1 MTMHN
6 IFIDIETI
14 PNQSQEYR
22 DKVRAGITAPGSY
35 KKPESIA
42 QWMAEN
48 AEAEAD
54 AIVAK
59 TSFDPAAGHICSIA
73 WAVGDGEVQC
83 ASIGRSLDN
92 EASVID
98 EFFDALPKMGMCRFI
113 GHYITGFDLRFIMCR
128 AIILGVRV
136 PALWPRDP
144 KPWDQ
149 AVFDTMTAWAGARG
163 TISLDRLCE
172 ALGIDSPKGEIDG
185 SQVGQAWAD
194 GRFDEI
200 AAYNRRDVVAVREV
214 YRKFEAVG
222 LV

>member
-1 MTMHN
+1 MHN
-6 IFIDIETI
+6 VFLDLESIPVQCPDRIAKLIADAKPPANYSKPETI
-14 PNQSQEYR
+14 AKWRE
-22 DKVRAGITAPGSY
+22 D
-35 KKPESIA
+35 
-42 QWMAEN
+42 N
-48 AEAEAD
+48 AAD
-54 AIVAK
+54 IIAK

-73 WAVGDGEVQC
+73 WAVGDGPVEWLT
-83 ASIGRSLDN
+83 AESLEQERLCLD
-92 EASVID
+92 A
-98 EFFDALPKMGMCRFI
+98 FFNGLPQTGMCRFI
-113 GHYITGFDLRFIMCR
+113 GHYISGFDLRFIVCR
-128 AIILGVRV
+128 AIVLGVKV

-172 ALGIDSPKGEIDG
+172 ALSIDSPKGEIDG

>member
-48 AEAEAD
+48 GDAAVDEA
-54 AIVAK
+54 VAK

-73 WAVGDGEVQC
+73 WAVGDGPVEWLT
-83 ASIGRSLDN
+83 AESLEQERLCLD
-92 EASVID
+92 A
-98 EFFDALPKMGMCRFI
+98 FFNGLPQTGMCRFI

-128 AIILGVRV
+128 AIVLGVRV

-200 AAYNRRDVVAVREV
+200 AAYNRRDVVGVREV

>member
-1 MTMHN
+1 MHN
-6 IFIDIETI
+6 VFCDIETVPVQCPDRI
-14 PNQSQEYR
+14 AKLIADAKPPANYS
-22 DKVRAGITAPGSY
+22 
-35 KKPESIA
+35 KPETIA
-42 QWMAEN
+42 KWREDN
-48 AEAEAD
+48 AAD
-54 AIVAK
+54 IIAK

-98 EFFDALPKMGMCRFI
+98 EFFDALPTMGLPRFI

-128 AIILGVRV
+128 AIVLGVRV
-136 PALWPRDP
+136 PRQWPRDP
-144 KPWDQ
+144 KPWDPV
-149 AVFDTMTAWAGARG
+149 VFDTMTAWAGARG

-172 ALGIDSPKGEIDG
+172 ALSIDNPKGEIDG

-214 YRKFEAVG
+214 FRKFEAVG

>member
-1 MTMHN
+1 MHN
-6 IFIDIETI
+6 IFIDIETL
-14 PNQSQEYR
+14 PSQSPAYR
-22 DKVRAGITAPGSY
+22 EKVRAGIKPPGNI
-35 KKPESIA
+35 KKPESIEA
-42 QWMAEN
+42 WIAEN
-48 AEAEAD
+48 ADAAVDEA
-54 AIVAK
+54 IAK

-73 WAVGDGEVQC
+73 WAVGDSEVQV
-83 ASIGRSLDN
+83 ASTGRSLDN

-98 EFFDALPKMGMCRFI
+98 EFFDALPKLGMCRFI
-113 GHYITGFDLRFIMCR
+113 GHYISGFDLRFIMCR
-128 AIILGVRV
+128 AIVLGVKV

-149 AVFDTMTAWAGARG
+149 QVFDTMTAWAGAKG

-172 ALGIDSPKGEIDG
+172 ALGIESPKGELTG
-185 SQVGQAWAD
+185 AGVAQAWAE

-200 AAYNRRDVVAVREV
+200 AAYNRADVIAVREV

>member
-1 MTMHN
+1 MHN
-6 IFIDIETI
+6 VFIDIETV
-14 PNQSQEYR
+14 PNQSHEYR
-22 DKVRAGITAPGSY
+22 AKVLANIKPPAQY

-48 AEAEAD
+48 ADAAVDEA
-54 AIVAK
+54 VTK

-83 ASIGRSLDN
+83 AQTGRSLDN

-98 EFFDALPKMGMCRFI
+98 EFFDALPTMGMSRFI

-128 AIILGVRV
+128 AIVLGVKV

-144 KPWDQ
+144 KPWDH
-149 AVFDTMTAWAGARG
+149 AVFDTMTAWAGAKG

-185 SQVGQAWAD
+185 SQVAQAWAD

-214 YRKFEAVG
+214 FRKFEAVG

>member
-1 MTMHN
+1 MHN

-48 AEAEAD
+48 GDAAVDEA
-54 AIVAK
+54 VAK

-73 WAVGDGEVQC
+73 WAVGDDEE
-83 ASIGRSLDN
+83 RSCTAKTLED
-92 EASVID
+92 EAALLHN
-98 EFFDALPKMGMCRFI
+98 FFMAVPKVGLSRFI

-172 ALGIDSPKGEIDG
+172 ALGIESPKSELTGAG
-185 SQVGQAWAD
+185 VAQAWAD

-200 AAYNRRDVVAVREV
+200 AAYNRGDVVAVREV

>member
-1 MTMHN
+1 MHN
-6 IFIDIETI
+6 VFIDIETI

-48 AEAEAD
+48 AEAAVDD
-54 AIVAK
+54 AIAK

-73 WAVGDGEVQC
+73 WAVGDGEVK
-83 ASIGRSLDN
+83 SETIRHIGN
-92 EASVID
+92 EAAAI
-98 EFFDALPKMGMCRFI
+98 EAFFASLPTMGLSRFI

-128 AIILGVRV
+128 AIVLGVRV

-172 ALGIDSPKGEIDG
+172 ALGIDNPKGEIDG

>member
-1 MTMHN
+1 MHN

-48 AEAEAD
+48 GDAAVDD
-54 AIVAK
+54 AIAK

-73 WAVGDGEVQC
+73 WAVGDGEVK
-83 ASIGRSLDN
+83 SETIRHIGN
-92 EASVID
+92 EAAAI
-98 EFFDALPKMGMCRFI
+98 EAFFASLPKVGMSRFI

-128 AIILGVRV
+128 AIVLGVRV

-172 ALGIDSPKGEIDG
+172 ALGIDNPKGEIDG